1 MKPLRL
7 VIPIVLAGAVLL
19 FAVARMGGRGSV
31 ERYLLER
38 EALRREM
45 LERSAVAR
53 GLAGGPGLEEAREVV
68 RWWTDA
74 MAGLRKGHP
83 RGAASPDRPAA
94 RDAGRDDAAE
104 FERYAQDRAGVL
116 RAGYAPALSAAEQ
129 GLRLDILALRPGDHP
144 QTKARAL
151 RIDFAL
157 WGAPRRVER
166 DSGAE
171 GGARPQRRVVVP
183 VTFRQLGFRFVDA
196 AGNGYGEMSG
206 TGEPYLVLRDPDR
219 FDDALPP
226 GIVLGTWWVDAFPRE
241 AARVEMTVSVQAQG
255 TSPAAL
261 TPTFRFE
268 VPVSDEWKLRP
279 GETFRAETREVAPE
293 PPATPSR

>member
-7 VIPIVLAGAVLL
+7 VLPIVLAGAVLL

-53 GLAGGPGLEEAREVV
+53 GLGGGPGQEEAREVV
-68 RWWTDA
+68 RWWMDA

-83 RGAASPDRPAA
+83 RASTTPEHPAA

-104 FERYAQDRAGVL
+104 FERYAEGRAGVL
-116 RAGYAPALSAAEQ
+116 QAGYAPALSAAEQ
-129 GLRLDILALRPGDHP
+129 GLRLDILAIRPADHP
-144 QTKARAL
+144 QSKARAL

-166 DSGAE
+166 ESGAE
-171 GGARPQRRVVVP
+171 AGARPQRRVVVP

-196 AGNGYGEMSG
+196 AGKGYGEMSG
-206 TGEPYLVLRDPDR
+206 TGEPYLILRDPDR
-219 FDDALPP
+219 FNDALPP
-226 GIVLGTWWVDAFPRE
+226 GIVFGTWWIDAFPRE
-241 AARVEMTVSVQAQG
+241 AARVEMTVSLQAQG
-255 TSPAAL
+255 TSAATL
-261 TPTFRFE
+261 TPTFRWE
-268 VPVSDEWKLRP
+268 LPVSDEWKLRP
-279 GETFRAETREVAPE
+279 GEAYRAETREVAPE